1 MMLYLKKSELLLII
15 IMTMRRRKKGK
26 GREEEEEEKEK
37 EGEEM
42 EEENHQLQEGTE
54 SIKLLMQEQVWHHW
68 QQEGQPA
75 VHKERNGTR
84 RSWERRQGC
93 SSRACS

>member
-1 MMLYLKKSELLLII
+1 MG
-15 IMTMRRRKKGK
+15 RRKKGK

-37 EGEEM
+37 EEEM

-54 SIKLLMQEQVWHHW
+54 RIKLLMQEQVWHHW
-68 QQEGQPA
+68 QQEGQP
-75 VHKERNGTR
+75 VMHKERNGTR